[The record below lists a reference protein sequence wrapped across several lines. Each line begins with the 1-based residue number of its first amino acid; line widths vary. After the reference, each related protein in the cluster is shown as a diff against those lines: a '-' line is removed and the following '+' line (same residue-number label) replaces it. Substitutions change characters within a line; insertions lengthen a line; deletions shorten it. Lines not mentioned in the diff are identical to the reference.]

1 MDHVLAQLLHERV
14 FAFLNQLE
22 SPTAAP
28 ETTRLAEAWRTLLRL
43 HEPTES
49 GACKACGPRWRK
61 HMCSV
66 WRVATTY
73 FVRRDERTPDPA
85 RGRLKSATTAAESGR

>member
-14 FAFLNQLE
+14 FAILNQLE
-22 SPTAAP
+22 SPETA
-28 ETTRLAEAWRTLLRL
+28 RLIAAWRTLLTV

-66 WRVATTY
+66 WRVATAY
-73 FVRRDERTPDPA
+73 FIRHDRRCGDA
-85 RGRLKSATTAAESGR
+85 

>member
-1 MDHVLAQLLHERV
+1 MDHVLAQVLHERV
-14 FAFLNQLE
+14 FAILHQLE
-22 SPTAAP
+22 SPETA
-28 ETTRLAEAWRTLLRL
+28 RLIEAWRTLLGL

-66 WRVATTY
+66 WRVATAY
-73 FVRRDERTPDPA
+73 FARHEPGSSPA
-85 RGRLKSATTAAESGR
+85 

>member
-1 MDHVLAQLLHERV
+1 MDHGLANLLHERV
-14 FAFLNQLE
+14 FASLNQLE
-22 SPTAAP
+22 SPDTA
-28 ETTRLAEAWRTLLRL
+28 RLIAAWRALLTL

-66 WRVATTY
+66 WRVATAY
-73 FVRRDERTPDPA
+73 FIRHERR
-85 RGRLKSATTAAESGR
+85 

>member
-14 FAFLNQLE
+14 FANLTQLE
-22 SPTAAP
+22 SPA
-28 ETTRLAEAWRTLLRL
+28 TTRLIEAWRTVLTL

-66 WRVATTY
+66 WRVATAY
-73 FVRRDERTPDPA
+73 FIRHDERETN
-85 RGRLKSATTAAESGR
+85 AT

>member
-14 FAFLNQLE
+14 FAILNQLE
-22 SPTAAP
+22 SPTTSTLTA
-28 ETTRLAEAWRTLLRL
+28 AWRALLTL
-43 HEPTES
+43 HEPTDS

-66 WRVATTY
+66 WRVATAY
-73 FVRRDERTPDPA
+73 FIRDERPPPGQEPTMSP
-85 RGRLKSATTAAESGR
+85 T

>member
-22 SPTAAP
+22 SPTTAP

-66 WRVATTY
+66 WRVATAY
-73 FVRRDERTPDPA
+73 YVRRDERTPDPE
-85 RGRLKSATTAAESGR
+85 RGRLKLTTTEASSQP

>member
-14 FAFLNQLE
+14 FAILNQLE
-22 SPTAAP
+22 SSETSPGTA
-28 ETTRLAEAWRTLLRL
+28 RLAQAWRTLLGL

-49 GACKACGPRWRK
+49 GACKACGPRWRR

-66 WRVATTY
+66 WRVAAHY
-73 FVRRDERTPDPA
+73 FIGPERGSTPA
-85 RGRLKSATTAAESGR
+85 

>member
-1 MDHVLAQLLHERV
+1 MDHVLAGVLHERV
-14 FAFLNQLE
+14 FAILNQLE
-22 SPTAAP
+22 SPD
-28 ETTRLAEAWRTLLRL
+28 TRRLVEAWRTILHL

-66 WRVATTY
+66 WRVAATH
-73 FVRRDERTPDPA
+73 FARPDV
-85 RGRLKSATTAAESGR
+85 